1 MDEATARKIAALPG
15 LLDLLREGE
24 EVVSGLEAEADNAG
38 IGDLRGIKEARSWW
52 TRAEAWLRE
61 LDCEVSDG

>member
-38 IGDLRGIKEARSWW
+38 IGDLRGTQEARSWW